1 MNKISSTGISAA
13 IITGLVI
20 LAATTNSVLAL
31 NTGIPGNRSIVSQPM
46 NQQMMAQ
53 LFSGKNVT
61 IGNMKLGMRPGVMV
75 MPLMCM
81 TFSGNF
87 SGFPMFGNMLAR
99 NMNQS
104 SMMMGPGAQGTGAQ
118 GNQSMSGVG
127 AMMNQRGIIPSVC
140 FSMSD
145 AMLFRSMMAHGG
157 SMNGM
162 MRGNMTGGSA
172 VMGGGK

>member
-1 MNKISSTGISAA
+1 MGISAV
-13 IITGLVI
+13 IIAGLVI

-31 NTGIPGNRSIVSQPM
+31 NSRIPGNRAMAPQPM

-61 IGNMKLGMRPGVMV
+61 IGNMKLGMRPSVMV

-87 SGFPMFGNMLAR
+87 SGFPMFGNMIAR
-99 NMNQS
+99 NM
-104 SMMMGPGAQGTGAQ
+104 GPGAQ

-127 AMMNQRGIIPSVC
+127 AMMNQRGMIPSVC
-140 FSMSD
+140 ISMSD

-162 MRGNMTGGSA
+162 MGGNMTRGSA
-172 VMGGGK
+172 VMGGSK

>member
-1 MNKISSTGISAA
+1 MGLMNKISSLGISAA
-13 IITGLVI
+13 IITGLLI
-20 LAATTNSVLAL
+20 FAATNSVLAVPAMPSKQA
-31 NTGIPGNRSIVSQPM
+31 NP
-46 NQQMMAQ
+46 QMMSE
-53 LFSGKNVT
+53 LFSGKNVK
-61 IGNMKLGMRPGVMV
+61 IGNMTLGMRPGVMV

-87 SGFPMFGNMLAR
+87 SGFPMFGNMMAR

-104 SMMMGPGAQGTGAQ
+104 SMMMGPGEQ
-118 GNQSMSGVG
+118 GNQSMSGMA
-127 AMMNQRGIIPSVC
+127 AMVMHKGIVPSVC

-145 AMLFRSMMAHGG
+145 VMLFRSMMHGG

-162 MRGNMTGGSA
+162 MGGGNMTMGSA

>member
-1 MNKISSTGISAA
+1 MNKISSMGISAA
-13 IITGLVI
+13 IIAGLVI

-31 NTGIPGNRSIVSQPM
+31 NSRIPGNRAMAPQPM

-61 IGNMKLGMRPGVMV
+61 IGNMKLGMRPSVMV

-87 SGFPMFGNMLAR
+87 SGFPMFGNMIAR
-99 NMNQS
+99 NM
-104 SMMMGPGAQGTGAQ
+104 GPGAQ

-127 AMMNQRGIIPSVC
+127 AMMNQRGMIPSVC
-140 FSMSD
+140 ISMSD

-162 MRGNMTGGSA
+162 MGGNMTRGSA
-172 VMGGGK
+172 VMGGSK

>member
-1 MNKISSTGISAA
+1 MNKISSMGISAA
-13 IITGLVI
+13 IIAGLVI

-31 NTGIPGNRSIVSQPM
+31 NSRIPGNRAMAPQPM

-61 IGNMKLGMRPGVMV
+61 IGNMKLGMRPSVMV

-87 SGFPMFGNMLAR
+87 SGFPMFGNMIAR
-99 NMNQS
+99 N
-104 SMMMGPGAQGTGAQ
+104 MGPGAQG
-118 GNQSMSGVG
+118 NQPMSGVG
-127 AMMNQRGIIPSVC
+127 AMMNQRGVIPSVC

-162 MRGNMTGGSA
+162 MGGNMTRGSA

>member
-1 MNKISSTGISAA
+1 MNKISSIGISAV
-13 IITGLVI
+13 IIAGLVI

-31 NTGIPGNRSIVSQPM
+31 NARIPGNRTMAPQLM

-61 IGNMKLGMRPGVMV
+61 IGNMKLGMRPSVMV
-75 MPLMCM
+75 MPLMCI

-87 SGFPMFGNMLAR
+87 SGFPMFGNMIAR
-99 NMNQS
+99 NM
-104 SMMMGPGAQGTGAQ
+104 GPGAQ

-127 AMMNQRGIIPSVC
+127 AMMNQRGMIPSVC

-145 AMLFRSMMAHGG
+145 AMLFRSMTAQGG

-162 MRGNMTGGSA
+162 MGNMTRGSA

>member
-1 MNKISSTGISAA
+1 MNKISSMGISAA
-13 IITGLVI
+13 IIAGLVI

-31 NTGIPGNRSIVSQPM
+31 NARLPSNRAMAPQPM

-61 IGNMKLGMRPGVMV
+61 IGNMKLGMRPSVMV
-75 MPLMCM
+75 MPLMCI

-87 SGFPMFGNMLAR
+87 SGFPMFGNMIAR
-99 NMNQS
+99 NI
-104 SMMMGPGAQGTGAQ
+104 GPSVQ
-118 GNQSMSGVG
+118 GNQPMSGVG
-127 AMMNQRGIIPSVC
+127 AMMNQRGMTPSVC

-145 AMLFRSMMAHGG
+145 AMLFRSMMAQGG

-162 MRGNMTGGSA
+162 MGGNLTRGSA
-172 VMGGGK
+172 GMGGGK

>member
-1 MNKISSTGISAA
+1 MNKFSSMGISAA
-13 IITGLVI
+13 IITVLVI
-20 LAATTNSVLAL
+20 FATTTNSLLAL
-31 NTGIPGNRSIVSQPM
+31 NAGIPGNHSMASQQM

-53 LFSGKNVT
+53 LFTGKNAT
-61 IGNMKLGMRPGVMV
+61 IGNMTLGMRPGVMV

-87 SGFPMFGNMLAR
+87 SGFPMFGNMIPR
-99 NMNQS
+99 NMNQT
-104 SMMMGPGAQGTGAQ
+104 SMMMGPGAQVK
-118 GNQSMSGVG
+118 QSM
-127 AMMNQRGIIPSVC
+127 IPSVC

-162 MRGNMTGGSA
+162 MGGNMTGGSA
-172 VMGGGK
+172 MMGGGR

>member
-1 MNKISSTGISAA
+1 MNKISSIGISAA

-31 NTGIPGNRSIVSQPM
+31 NAGIPGNRSMASQPM
-46 NQQMMAQ
+46 NQQTMAQ

-61 IGNMKLGMRPGVMV
+61 IGKMTLGMRPGVMV

-87 SGFPMFGNMLAR
+87 SGFPMFGNMIAR

-104 SMMMGPGAQGTGAQ
+104 SMMMGPGAQGK
-118 GNQSMSGVG
+118 QSMSGVG
-127 AMMNQRGIIPSVC
+127 AMMNQRGMIPSVC

-145 AMLFRSMMAHGG
+145 AMLFRSMMAQGG

-162 MRGNMTGGSA
+162 MGGNMTRGSA
-172 VMGGGK
+172 VMGGGR

>member
-1 MNKISSTGISAA
+1 MGLSAA

-20 LAATTNSVLAL
+20 FAATTGSVLAL
-31 NTGIPGNRSIVSQPM
+31 NAGIPGNRSMASQQM
-46 NQQMMAQ
+46 NQQMMGQ

-61 IGNMKLGMRPGVMV
+61 IGNTTLGMRPGVMV

-87 SGFPMFGNMLAR
+87 SGFPMFGNMIAR
-99 NMNQS
+99 NMNQT
-104 SMMMGPGAQGTGAQ
+104 SMMTSPGAQ
-118 GNQSMSGVG
+118 GNQSMNGLG
-127 AMMNQRGIIPSVC
+127 AMMMQRGMIPSVC

-162 MRGNMTGGSA
+162 MGGNMTVGSA
-172 VMGGGK
+172 MMGGGK

>member
-1 MNKISSTGISAA
+1 MGISAA
-13 IITGLVI
+13 IIAGLVI

-31 NTGIPGNRSIVSQPM
+31 NARIPGNRAMASQPM

-61 IGNMKLGMRPGVMV
+61 IGNMTLGMRPGVMV

-87 SGFPMFGNMLAR
+87 SGFPMFGNMIAR
-99 NMNQS
+99 NM
-104 SMMMGPGAQGTGAQ
+104 GPGAQ

-127 AMMNQRGIIPSVC
+127 AMMNQRGMIPSVC

-162 MRGNMTGGSA
+162 TGGNMTRGSA

>member
-1 MNKISSTGISAA
+1 MNKISSMGISAA
-13 IITGLVI
+13 IIAGLVI

-31 NTGIPGNRSIVSQPM
+31 NSRIPGNRAMAPQPM

-61 IGNMKLGMRPGVMV
+61 IGNMKLGMRPSVMV

-87 SGFPMFGNMLAR
+87 SGFPMFGNMIAR
-99 NMNQS
+99 NM
-104 SMMMGPGAQGTGAQ
+104 GPGAQ

-127 AMMNQRGIIPSVC
+127 AMMNQRGMIPSVC

-162 MRGNMTGGSA
+162 MGGNMTRGSA

>member
-1 MNKISSTGISAA
+1 MNKISSMGISAA

-20 LAATTNSVLAL
+20 FAATTNSVIAL
-31 NTGIPGNRSIVSQPM
+31 NAGIPGNRSMASQQM

-61 IGNMKLGMRPGVMV
+61 IGNMTLGMRPGVMV
-75 MPLMCM
+75 TPLMCM

-87 SGFPMFGNMLAR
+87 SGFPMFGNMMAR

-104 SMMMGPGAQGTGAQ
+104 GMMMGPGAQG
-118 GNQSMSGVG
+118 NQSMT
-127 AMMNQRGIIPSVC
+127 PSVC

-157 SMNGM
+157 SVNGM
-162 MRGNMTGGSA
+162 TGGNMTGRSA
-172 VMGGGK
+172 MMGGGK

>member
-1 MNKISSTGISAA
+1 MNKISSIGISAA

-31 NTGIPGNRSIVSQPM
+31 NAGIPGNRSMASQPM
-46 NQQMMAQ
+46 NQQTMAQ

-61 IGNMKLGMRPGVMV
+61 IGKMMLGMRPGVMV

-87 SGFPMFGNMLAR
+87 SGFPMFGNM
-99 NMNQS
+99 
-104 SMMMGPGAQGTGAQ
+104 MMGPGAQGK
-118 GNQSMSGVG
+118 QSIGGVG
-127 AMMNQRGIIPSVC
+127 AMMNQRGMIPSVC

-145 AMLFRSMMAHGG
+145 AMLFRSMMAQGG

-162 MRGNMTGGSA
+162 MGGNMPRGSA

>member
-1 MNKISSTGISAA
+1 MGISAA

-20 LAATTNSVLAL
+20 FAATTNSVLAL
-31 NTGIPGNRSIVSQPM
+31 NAGIPGNRSMASQQM

-61 IGNMKLGMRPGVMV
+61 IGNMTLGMRPGVMV
-75 MPLMCM
+75 TPLMCM

-87 SGFPMFGNMLAR
+87 SGFPMFGNMMAR

-104 SMMMGPGAQGTGAQ
+104 GMMMGPGAQG
-118 GNQSMSGVG
+118 NQSMT
-127 AMMNQRGIIPSVC
+127 PSVC

-157 SMNGM
+157 SVNGM
-162 MRGNMTGGSA
+162 TGGNMTGGSA
-172 VMGGGK
+172 IMGGGK

>member
-1 MNKISSTGISAA
+1 MNKISSMGISAA

-20 LAATTNSVLAL
+20 FAVTTNPVLAL
-31 NTGIPGNRSIVSQPM
+31 KAGIPGNRSMASQQM

-53 LFSGKNVT
+53 VFSGKNVT
-61 IGNMKLGMRPGVMV
+61 IGNMTLGMRPGVMV

-87 SGFPMFGNMLAR
+87 SGFPMFGNMIAP

-104 SMMMGPGAQGTGAQ
+104 GMMMGPGAQG
-118 GNQSMSGVG
+118 NQSMT
-127 AMMNQRGIIPSVC
+127 PSVC

-162 MRGNMTGGSA
+162 MGGNMTGGSA
-172 VMGGGK
+172 MMGGGK

>member
-1 MNKISSTGISAA
+1 MNKISSMGISAA
-13 IITGLVI
+13 IIAGLVI

-31 NTGIPGNRSIVSQPM
+31 NSRIPGNRAMAPQPM

-81 TFSGNF
+81 TFSGSL
-87 SGFPMFGNMLAR
+87 SGFPVFGNMIAR
-99 NMNQS
+99 NM
-104 SMMMGPGAQGTGAQ
+104 GPGAQ

-127 AMMNQRGIIPSVC
+127 AMMNQRGMIPSVC

-145 AMLFRSMMAHGG
+145 AMLFRSMMAQGG

-162 MRGNMTGGSA
+162 MGGNMTRGSA

>member
-31 NTGIPGNRSIVSQPM
+31 NTGVPGNRPMASQPM

-104 SMMMGPGAQGTGAQ
+104 SMMMSPGTQ
-118 GNQSMSGVG
+118 GNQP
-127 AMMNQRGIIPSVC
+127 MMNQRGMIPSVC

-145 AMLFRSMMAHGG
+145 AMLFRSMMAGGG

-162 MRGNMTGGSA
+162 MGGKLTGGSA
-172 VMGGGK
+172 VLGGGK

>member
-1 MNKISSTGISAA
+1 MGISAA

-20 LAATTNSVLAL
+20 FAATTNSVIAL
-31 NTGIPGNRSIVSQPM
+31 NAGTPGNRSMASQQM

-61 IGNMKLGMRPGVMV
+61 IGNMTLGMRPGVMV
-75 MPLMCM
+75 TPLMCM

-87 SGFPMFGNMLAR
+87 SGFPMFGNMMAR

-104 SMMMGPGAQGTGAQ
+104 GMMMGPGAQG
-118 GNQSMSGVG
+118 NQSMT
-127 AMMNQRGIIPSVC
+127 PSVC

-157 SMNGM
+157 SVNGM
-162 MRGNMTGGSA
+162 TGGNMTGRSA
-172 VMGGGK
+172 MMGGGK

>member
-1 MNKISSTGISAA
+1 MGISVV

-20 LAATTNSVLAL
+20 FAATTNFVLAL
-31 NTGIPGNRSIVSQPM
+31 SAGIPGNRSMASQQM

-53 LFSGKNVT
+53 LFSGKSVK
-61 IGNMKLGMRPGVMV
+61 IGNMTLGMRPGVMV
-75 MPLMCM
+75 TPLMCM

-87 SGFPMFGNMLAR
+87 SGFPSFGNMMAR

-104 SMMMGPGAQGTGAQ
+104 SMMMGPGAQG
-118 GNQSMSGVG
+118 NQSMT
-127 AMMNQRGIIPSVC
+127 PSVC

-157 SMNGM
+157 SMDGITG
-162 MRGNMTGGSA
+162 GNITGGSA
-172 VMGGGK
+172 MMGSGK

>member
-1 MNKISSTGISAA
+1 
-13 IITGLVI
+13 
-20 LAATTNSVLAL
+20 
-31 NTGIPGNRSIVSQPM
+31 
-46 NQQMMAQ
+46 MMAQ

-61 IGNMKLGMRPGVMV
+61 IGNMKLGMRPSVMV

-87 SGFPMFGNMLAR
+87 SGFPMFGNMIAR
-99 NMNQS
+99 NM
-104 SMMMGPGAQGTGAQ
+104 GPGAQ

-127 AMMNQRGIIPSVC
+127 AMMNQRGMIPSVC

-162 MRGNMTGGSA
+162 MGGNMTGGSA
-172 VMGGGK
+172 MMGGGERERG

>member
-1 MNKISSTGISAA
+1 MGISAA
-13 IITGLVI
+13 IIAGLVI

-31 NTGIPGNRSIVSQPM
+31 NSRIPGNRAVAPQPM

-61 IGNMKLGMRPGVMV
+61 IGNMKLGMRPSVMV

-87 SGFPMFGNMLAR
+87 SGFPMFGNMIAR
-99 NMNQS
+99 N
-104 SMMMGPGAQGTGAQ
+104 MGPGAQG
-118 GNQSMSGVG
+118 NQPMSGVG
-127 AMMNQRGIIPSVC
+127 AMMNQRGMIPSVC
-140 FSMSD
+140 ISMSD
-145 AMLFRSMMAHGG
+145 AMLFRSMMAQGG

-162 MRGNMTGGSA
+162 MGGNMTRGSA
-172 VMGGGK
+172 VMGGSK

>member
-1 MNKISSTGISAA
+1 MNKISSMGISAA
-13 IITGLVI
+13 IIAGLVI

-31 NTGIPGNRSIVSQPM
+31 NSRIPGNRAMAPQPM

-61 IGNMKLGMRPGVMV
+61 IGNMKLGMRPSVMV

-81 TFSGNF
+81 TFSGNVP
-87 SGFPMFGNMLAR
+87 GFPMFGNMIAR
-99 NMNQS
+99 NM
-104 SMMMGPGAQGTGAQ
+104 GPGAQ

-127 AMMNQRGIIPSVC
+127 AMMNQRGMIPSVC

-145 AMLFRSMMAHGG
+145 AMLFRSMMAQGG

-162 MRGNMTGGSA
+162 MGGSMTRGSA

>member
-1 MNKISSTGISAA
+1 MGISAA
-13 IITGLVI
+13 IIAGLVI

-31 NTGIPGNRSIVSQPM
+31 NARLPSNRAMAPQPM

-61 IGNMKLGMRPGVMV
+61 IGNMKLGMRPSVMV
-75 MPLMCM
+75 MPLMCI

-87 SGFPMFGNMLAR
+87 SGFPMFGNMIAR
-99 NMNQS
+99 NM
-104 SMMMGPGAQGTGAQ
+104 GPGAQ

-127 AMMNQRGIIPSVC
+127 AMMNQRGMIPSVC

-145 AMLFRSMMAHGG
+145 AMLFRSMMAQGG

-162 MRGNMTGGSA
+162 MGGNLTRGSA
-172 VMGGGK
+172 GMGGGK

>member
-1 MNKISSTGISAA
+1 MGISVA

-31 NTGIPGNRSIVSQPM
+31 NAGIPGNRSMASTQM
-46 NQQMMAQ
+46 DQQMMTQ
-53 LFSGKNVT
+53 LFSGKNVK
-61 IGNMKLGMRPGVMV
+61 IGNMTIGMRPGVMV
-75 MPLMCM
+75 MPQMCM

-87 SGFPMFGNMLAR
+87 SGFPMFGNMIPG

-104 SMMMGPGAQGTGAQ
+104 SMMMGPGAK
-118 GNQSMSGVG
+118 GNQSVSGVG
-127 AMMNQRGIIPSVC
+127 AMMMHRGMIPSVC

-145 AMLFRSMMAHGG
+145 AMLFRSMIAHGG

-162 MRGNMTGGSA
+162 MGGNMTGGSA
-172 VMGGGK
+172 MMGGGK